1 MNTNAYRLIFNRARG
16 MLMAVAE
23 TAATHARAP
32 GGTAATGH
40 PPALGCADFTRA
52 LAKLRPTAFAALIAC
67 GAQLALAP
75 LATAQI
81 VAYKAAPAS
90 QRPTVLNAGNGVPL
104 INIQTPSAAGVS
116 RNTYSQF
123 DVDAQGAILN
133 NSRNNVQTQ
142 LGGWVQG
149 NPWLARGTAR
159 VILNEVISANP
170 SQLLG
175 YVEIAGSK
183 AEVVI
188 ANPAGVTCNG
198 CGFINASRAT
208 LTTGTPIMNGGA
220 LEGYRVEGGTLRIE
234 GAGMDASRVAY
245 SDLIARAVEVNA
257 GIWAQNLA
265 VTAGTNTVNAANTQA
280 TPIAPAPGSGAAPA
294 FAIDV
299 ASLGGMYAGKIVL
312 VGTEAGV
319 GVRNA
324 GHLGASAGE
333 VRVTV
338 DGRLE
343 NSGEIVANGKL
354 TLAASGLENR
364 NLIDGGDTRIDVAG
378 TLDNLGSARIYGD
391 HLAIAAGALNNHSIG
406 SDAPTIAARTR
417 LDLGVGTLSNRNDA
431 LVFSAGDMAIGGA
444 LDASNQATGSATL
457 MHNHGATL
465 EALGNLAIAA
475 ADIKNTNADL
485 VTQTITESS
494 RLIQEVQPEGWP
506 ARHDVQYFPTI
517 FNYGIEAQPYING
530 STVLH
535 FEDYTFYEYTATT
548 TATEVVRSKPGKI
561 LAGGNASF
569 TGNLENSDSRIVAGG
584 TLGQRGGSL
593 ANNATPGIRTTTYSG
608 WAQFRDWDGRDEELD
623 FGPRVAFSPA
633 PEIIAFDLGVATWR
647 EGSAPASVGTVPGPA
662 GNSLYR
668 PAVGASYLIETDPR
682 FAGYR
687 QWLSSDYML
696 QQLSAD
702 PATTQKRLGDG
713 FYEQRLLTEQ
723 IASLTGRRFL
733 AGYANEED
741 QYKALMNA
749 GIAFAKEW
757 KLIPGVALSA
767 AQMAR
772 LTSDMVWL
780 VEKEVTLADGRTQK
794 ALVPQL
800 YARVREGDLTPAG
813 SLLSGER
820 IDIAASGS
828 VSNLGTIAGRQLV
841 SLSADTIRNL
851 GGSVRGE
858 DIRLSVG
865 RDIEMKGGTLDADR
879 SLDLVAGRN
888 IEIASSTRASEQ
900 REGGGEFGRSNIDRV
915 AALYVRDAGGQMQI
929 AAGGDIALL
938 AAHLINTAPTG
949 AGREK
954 REASGEAD
962 SAGTTRIIAGGNLT
976 LGTVTVEEKNH
987 TGGKGYRNESGSR
1000 SEIGTRIASD
1010 GDVTL
1015 EAGATLAARAAEV
1028 ASSEGRILASGKD
1041 IVLEAGE
1048 ASSYSDISQQKKS
1061 SGFLSSKSKSQR
1073 DTFEDTTAIA
1083 TTFSGD
1089 SVTLLADRDIQV
1101 KGSNVAATHDT
1112 ALIAGRNLSIEAA
1125 AESHTETHYS
1135 KTKQSGV
1142 FGSGGVGFTIGSK
1155 QNSTDQQSE
1164 ATTAAKSTV
1173 GSVEGNVTLLA
1184 GEKYRQ
1190 VGSDVIAAKGDI
1202 DITARQVDIVEARE
1216 TSRTTIEQKSKQSG
1230 FTVAFT
1236 NPVITA
1242 VQTAQ
1247 QMASAAK
1254 DTSDPRMKALAAAST
1269 GLAGYNA
1276 GKAVMD
1282 SQGKTVE
1289 LPDGTV
1295 KDNQIPV
1302 LNEKGEVADYR
1313 DATAADKMGGVG
1325 INLSIGGSKSSS
1337 KTTQTSDTAAVSNLT
1352 AGRDIRIEA
1361 SGAGSE
1367 SDILLQGTNA
1377 TAARNLTLTAEDEIR
1392 LLAARNTFEQHSSNK
1407 NSSASL
1413 GIGFMVG
1420 GTQNGFTIQAGVSGG
1435 KGKADG
1441 QDISH
1446 SNTHVEAGQT
1456 LTLQSGGDTL
1466 LRGAVAKGEQVKA
1479 DIGKDLKIE
1488 SLQDTSTYDSKQKSA
1503 GVSVS
1508 LCIPPLCV
1516 GATPVSGSVSASNS
1530 KIKSDYASVTEQSA
1544 IRAGDGGFDVKVK
1557 NDTDL
1562 KGGAITSTQQAIDD
1576 KLNRFETGG
1585 QLTTSD
1591 IENKAEYTAKSASI
1605 NIGTGF
1611 SAAGALVPQGTSA
1624 GFGKDSDSAS
1634 STTQAAISGIAGN
1647 KEARTGDKETGI
1659 GKIFD
1664 QQKVQKE
1671 IEAQTKITQ
1680 MFGQLASKAVG
1691 DFAQTKM
1698 NEASALRAQAERE
1711 ADASRANALKAEAA
1725 EIESQWGANGTLR
1738 LAAHTLIGG
1747 LTGGAEG
1754 ALGAAAGTLTAP
1766 AVAEALRNAGVDGP
1780 LATAIT
1786 GAASTAVGAAVGGT
1800 AGGGAALNEVANNY
1814 LSHPE
1819 NEARLRA
1826 ARACKDG
1833 DTKACATRDAWDATD
1848 RERDAKL
1855 RAACYADGAS
1865 AECSARYA
1873 DMKVAQESYRGKS
1886 ESGAQLGKDI
1896 ADGLYRY
1903 TATAEKESFKTVIN
1917 VPHYDAQAIA
1927 KAADVIRFVGN
1938 LALDITPVIGDAKAF
1953 AEANT
1958 KFEYAL
1964 AMIGALGPVG
1974 DAAKVAIKEAKM
1986 LFEAGETA
1994 AAAAKM
2000 AEAEK
2005 KLASGMYDAKAFRD
2019 YYDAKYGAENVTS
2032 TTVANA
2038 PTQRINSNAD
2048 KGVTVTSNA
2057 SGRAVEVVY
2066 KDPVTGQV
2074 SKANIPYDSRGLPVF
2089 DDVSKY
2095 TTNIDMAVPYEKQ
2108 FSKATL
2114 DLREAINTGKVD
2126 AGQFTAAQLSDIQKG
2141 LDRIKGYTW
2150 HHNAQS
2156 APHNMQLIPMDVHKS
2171 VSHLGQGALS
2181 QGK

>member
-1 MNTNAYRLIFNRARG
+1 M
-16 MLMAVAE
+16 
-23 TAATHARAP
+23 
-32 GGTAATGH
+32 
-40 PPALGCADFTRA
+40 
-52 LAKLRPTAFAALIAC
+52 LAKLRPTAFAALLAL
-67 GAQLALAP
+67 GAQLAVVP

-81 VAYKAAPAS
+81 VAYKPAPAS
-90 QRPTVLNAGNGVPL
+90 QRPTVLSAGNGVPL

-354 TLAASGLENR
+354 TMAASSLENR

-733 AGYANEED
+733 AGYANEEE

-749 GIAFAKEW
+749 GIAFAKTW
-757 KLIPGVALSA
+757 QLRPGVALTA

-858 DIRLSVG
+858 DIRLSAG

-900 REGGGEFGRSNIDRV
+900 REGGGDFSRSNIDRV

-929 AAGGDIALL
+929 AASGDIALL
-938 AAHLINTAPTG
+938 AAHLINTAPAG

-1083 TTFSGD
+1083 TTLSGD

-1125 AESHTETHYS
+1125 AESHNETHYS

-1142 FGSGGVGFTIGSK
+1142 FGSGGVGFTLGSK

-1173 GSVEGNVTLLA
+1173 GSIEGNVTLLA
-1184 GEKYRQ
+1184 GEQYRQ

-1202 DITARQVDIVEARE
+1202 DIAAKTVDIVEARE
-1216 TSRTTIEQKSKQSG
+1216 TSRTTTEQKSKQSG
-1230 FTVAFT
+1230 LTLAIT
-1236 NPVITA
+1236 SPVISAIQT
-1242 VQTAQ
+1242 VQQVAE
-1247 QMASAAK
+1247 AAPK
-1254 DTSDPRMKALAAAST
+1254 VQDPRLQALAAAT
-1269 GLAGYNA
+1269 AGVAVKNA
-1276 GKAVMD
+1276 TDAV
-1282 SQGKTVE
+1282 
-1289 LPDGTV
+1289 
-1295 KDNQIPV
+1295 
-1302 LNEKGEVADYR
+1302 
-1313 DATAADKMGGVG
+1313 AADPQAGGGVG
-1325 INLSIGGSKSSS
+1325 ISITVGGSKSQS
-1337 KTTQTSDTAAVSNLT
+1337 KTTQTNDTAATSNLT
-1352 AGRDIRIEA
+1352 AGHDIRIEA
-1361 SGAGSE
+1361 SGAGND
-1367 SDILLQGTNA
+1367 SDILLQGA
-1377 TAARNLTLTAEDEIR
+1377 QVTAARNILLTAEDEIA
-1392 LLAARNTFEQHSSNK
+1392 LLAARNDSDLERRSK
-1407 NSSASL
+1407 GSSA
-1413 GIGFMVG
+1413 GVG
-1420 GTQNGFTIQAGVSGG
+1420 LAVTYGSNGFAAGITANASAS

-1441 QDISH
+1441 HDTSYT
-1446 SNTHVEAGQT
+1446 NTQIEAGK
-1456 LTLQSGGDTL
+1456 LLAIESGGDTIMK
-1466 LRGAVAKGEQVKA
+1466 GAVARGEQVIA
-1479 DIGKDLKIE
+1479 DIGGDLRIE
-1488 SLQDTSTYDSKQKSA
+1488 SLQDTSTYKRRD
-1503 GVSVS
+1503 GS
-1508 LCIPPLCV
+1508 L
-1516 GATPVSGSVSASNS
+1516 GGSVTIGYGFAASANIGQQ
-1530 KIKSDYASVTEQSA
+1530 KIDSDYRSVTEQSG
-1544 IRAGDGGFDVKVK
+1544 IQAGDGGFDIRVQ
-1557 NDTDL
+1557 NNTDL
-1562 KGGAITSTQQAIDD
+1562 KGALIASTERAAAEGR
-1576 KLNRFETGG
+1576 NRLETGT
-1585 QLTTSD
+1585 LTVSD
-1591 IENKAEYTAKSASI
+1591 IKNKAEYDASSI
-1605 NIGTGF
+1605 NLGVGYTSDDFSLVRPNGGRATETRSGIGTDQQGKTATGDQVPGSILPDLGGF
-1611 SAAGALVPQGTSA
+1611 SAGVPLPMSADDKADSTTKGGISAATIILTDDERQKTLTGKDAATTLASLNRDVATGRNTANTLAPIFDEKKLDAQFAIVAAFSREMGTFLVNRGKEADAKKAERDEAAAKGDRNAFEKLDAEYRSISEWGAGGIYRQALTALTAAATGNVSATGSQFMQAAVVNFVQQQAASSIKDFAKDLGIAEGSAGHAALHAIVGCAGAAASGQNCGAGAAGAAASSFIGGLLGAVDGLSEFQKEARRNLVSNLVLLGAVVSGAPAATASNAALAEYDNNQARPPRAQNLPRIQEYWNIRAQALIRNINSRGGNYSEARDPAQPANYSERDIQRLEETLRRFDPYNPLLTPAPSTTVSPVPEAYVRPGVFVDMRNVQNPRGENSA
-1624 GFGKDSDSAS
+1624 GFGRDHQAFWQEMLARNPEFFSPANQSRILEGLAPRIDVTWARSFP
-1634 STTQAAISGIAGN
+1634 TQA
-1647 KEARTGDKETGI
+1647 
-1659 GKIFD
+1659 
-1664 QQKVQKE
+1664 
-1671 IEAQTKITQ
+1671 
-1680 MFGQLASKAVG
+1680 
-1691 DFAQTKM
+1691 
-1698 NEASALRAQAERE
+1698 
-1711 ADASRANALKAEAA
+1711 
-1725 EIESQWGANGTLR
+1725 
-1738 LAAHTLIGG
+1738 
-1747 LTGGAEG
+1747 
-1754 ALGAAAGTLTAP
+1754 
-1766 AVAEALRNAGVDGP
+1766 
-1780 LATAIT
+1780 
-1786 GAASTAVGAAVGGT
+1786 
-1800 AGGGAALNEVANNY
+1800 
-1814 LSHPE
+1814 
-1819 NEARLRA
+1819 
-1826 ARACKDG
+1826 
-1833 DTKACATRDAWDATD
+1833 
-1848 RERDAKL
+1848 
-1855 RAACYADGAS
+1855 
-1865 AECSARYA
+1865 
-1873 DMKVAQESYRGKS
+1873 
-1886 ESGAQLGKDI
+1886 
-1896 ADGLYRY
+1896 
-1903 TATAEKESFKTVIN
+1903 SF
-1917 VPHYDAQAIA
+1917 
-1927 KAADVIRFVGN
+1927 
-1938 LALDITPVIGDAKAF
+1938 
-1953 AEANT
+1953 
-1958 KFEYAL
+1958 
-1964 AMIGALGPVG
+1964 
-1974 DAAKVAIKEAKM
+1974 
-1986 LFEAGETA
+1986 AGET
-1994 AAAAKM
+1994 
-2000 AEAEK
+2000 
-2005 KLASGMYDAKAFRD
+2005 LVHHHLLNG
-2019 YYDAKYGAENVTS
+2019 
-2032 TTVANA
+2032 
-2038 PTQRINSNAD
+2038 
-2048 KGVTVTSNA
+2048 
-2057 SGRAVEVVY
+2057 
-2066 KDPVTGQV
+2066 
-2074 SKANIPYDSRGLPVF
+2074 PY
-2089 DDVSKY
+2089 
-2095 TTNIDMAVPYEKQ
+2095 AVPLPQ
-2108 FSKATL
+2108 SVHQQWNSALHPFNQQ
-2114 DLREAINTGKVD
+2114 LRA
-2126 AGQFTAAQLSDIQKG
+2126 
-2141 LDRIKGYTW
+2141 
-2150 HHNAQS
+2150 
-2156 APHNMQLIPMDVHKS
+2156 
-2171 VSHLGQGALS
+2171 LGQ
-2181 QGK
+2181 